1 MTYMNAPQDQI
12 VPLGDGQTQAG
23 DFQDATRHRLRRM
36 GARPLEFAGI
46 ELGMAMSFSPDLP
59 YWYEINLY
67 HTVDRSFVLAIR
79 LFYQS
84 ESERDL
90 VSASTYE
97 TLAEAIDALEAY
109 DAAEDVRLT
118 LEPTTDHL
126 SAAELAAC
134 AMDLRA
140 RAKAARSHFAGLV
153 GEFLH
158 QMDVAA

>member
-12 VPLGDGQTQAG
+12 VPLGDGQNPAG
-23 DFQDATRHRLRRM
+23 DFPEATRYRLRRM
-36 GARPLEFAGI
+36 GGRPLEFAGV
-46 ELGMAMSFSPDLP
+46 ELGMAMSFSPELP

-67 HTVDRSFVLAIR
+67 RTTERTFVLAIR

-90 VSASTYE
+90 VSASTHE

-118 LEPTTDHL
+118 LETATEHL

-134 AMDLRA
+134 AMELRA